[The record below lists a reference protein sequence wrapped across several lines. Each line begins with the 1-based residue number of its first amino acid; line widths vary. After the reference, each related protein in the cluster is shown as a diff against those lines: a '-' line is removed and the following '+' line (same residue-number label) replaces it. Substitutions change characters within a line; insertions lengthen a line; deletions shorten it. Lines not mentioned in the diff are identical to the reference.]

1 MKKKFVLLF
10 LVILLFPTMVYAKR
24 GCCSHHGGVAGC
36 SSGGRQ
42 ICRDGTLSPTCTCS
56 SSSSSNDSKK
66 TNTTKQPKEV
76 YGCTDVNAF
85 NYNKNATKDNGSCIE
100 KKFGCMDKSAI
111 NYDKNAN
118 SKDDSCQY
126 EEEQKEIEIISYTT
140 EYKGVDK
147 NDGNNK
153 EIVQK
158 GKNGQKEVLYKIVVD
173 QEGKEISKEKI
184 SEKIVEEPVKEII
197 ETKTNSFETFSTKIE
212 GDSFEAKKKEDN
224 DIFSGMWILSLIIS
238 FVYFWTHKKG
248 SLLLHKIS
256 NFKNKMVRIS
266 LYVIYVILIVPS
278 FVDSFVCLFT
288 IIKNKVLKNA

>member
-1 MKKKFVLLF
+1 MKKKLLF
-10 LVILLFPTMVYAKR
+10 LILVIILFPTIVNAKR

-36 SSGGRQ
+36 SSDGRQ

-56 SSSSSNDSKK
+56 SS
-66 TNTTKQPKEV
+66 NTTKQPREV
-76 YGCTDVNAF
+76 YGCTEVKAF

-126 EEEQKEIEIISYTT
+126 EEEKKEIESISYTT
-140 EYKGVDK
+140 EYKGTDE
-147 NDGNNK
+147 NDENNK

-173 QEGKEISKEKI
+173 QEGKVISKEKV
-184 SEKIVEEPVKEII
+184 SEKIIEEPVKEII
-197 ETKTNSFETFSTKIE
+197 ETNINSFETFSTKVE
-212 GDSFEAKKKEDN
+212 GDSFENKKKEDN
-224 DIFSGMWILSLIIS
+224 DIFSGIWIVSLIIS

-256 NFKNKMVRIS
+256 NFKNKMVRIF

-278 FVDSFVCLFT
+278 IVDSFICLFT
-288 IIKNKVLKNA
+288 IIKNKVQKNA